1 MEPNQIQF
9 ISGFTKT
16 VLENRF
22 HFCSKEMFQHM
33 EEMCLAYFLE
43 KKQKHEELLEHQK
56 NRKPLAEDVI
66 QRIQHYYYYSSHK
79 QLPKMRFTKKEYEAD
94 MQHLD
99 EEEKQKVEQWL
110 VDNGGYDK
118 YIFCGFGES

>member
-22 HFCSKEMFQHM
+22 HFCNKEMFQHM

-43 KKQKHEELLEHQK
+43 QKRKHEETLEYQK
-56 NRKPLAEDVI
+56 DRKPLAEDVI
-66 QRIQHYYYYSSHK
+66 QRIQHYYYYSTHK
-79 QLPKMRFTKKEYEAD
+79 QLPKMRFTKKEYEEAVGR
-94 MQHLD
+94 LD
-99 EEEKQKVEQWL
+99 EEEKQKIVQWL
-110 VDNGGYDK
+110 EEHGGYDK
-118 YIFCGFGES
+118 YIFNGFGG